1 MNNMKKI
8 AFVGATVLGMG
19 ALTAC
24 QSSHPLKDNEHARM
38 MHDHHQPEHKMTP
51 EQREQF
57 HQARMEHK
65 QFFKQ
70 MQKACDGKT
79 VGQATQVNVKDKTID
94 GTCVMRFKPDQKPHW
109 KMRDH
114 QYSMNDEHRPMR
126 GDMDGAMK
134 RHEPLTDAKR
144 AELTQKFDQ
153 RLAEH
158 QAKQHA
164 MQQACQGQAQGK
176 AIQLKVGAQTI
187 NGQCKVQFQPQA
199 PMGVPPAP
207 MK

>member
-1 MNNMKKI
+1 MNNMKKM
-8 AFVGATVLGMG
+8 AFVGATILGMS

-38 MHDHHQPEHKMTP
+38 MHDHQSKHKMTP

-70 MQKACDGKT
+70 MQNACDGKA

-94 GTCVMRFKPDQKPHW
+94 GTCVMRFKPDQKPNW

-126 GDMDGAMK
+126 GDMDGAMN

-153 RLAEH
+153 RLAER

-164 MQQACQGQAQGK
+164 MQQACQGQPQGK

>member
-1 MNNMKKI
+1 MNNMTKM
-8 AFVGATVLGMG
+8 ALVGATVLGMG

-24 QSSHPLKDNEHARM
+24 QSSHSPQDNEHARM
-38 MHDHHQPEHKMTP
+38 MHDHQSKHKMTP

-65 QFFKQ
+65 QFFEQ
-70 MQKACDGKT
+70 MQKACDGKA
-79 VGQATQVNVKDKTID
+79 VGQATQVNVGDKSMD
-94 GTCVMRFKPDQKPHW
+94 GACVMTFKPDQKSDW
-109 KMRDH
+109 KMRDQRH
-114 QYSMNDEHRPMR
+114 SMNDEHRPMR

-153 RLAEH
+153 RLAER
-158 QAKQHA
+158 QAKQQA
-164 MQQACQGQAQGK
+164 MQQACQGQPQGK

-187 NGQCKVQFQPQA
+187 NGQCKVQFQPKP